1 MPTDDAQPET
11 DHPVATK
18 LDELKSALDE
28 AVAARQ
34 RALADFANYQ
44 RRAADAEL
52 QAASGGAARV
62 VRSMLGVLD
71 HFDLALGQDAG
82 QLSVEQLLDGVQI
95 VRDELLKSLASQGVE
110 RIDPVAGDEFDPH
123 SHEAVMRRPCD
134 EVEPGTVAAV
144 MQPGYVMGDLVLRP
158 AKVIVAAP
166 LEGGA

>member
-1 MPTDDAQPET
+1 
-11 DHPVATK
+11 
-18 LDELKSALDE
+18 
-28 AVAARQ
+28 
-34 RALADFANYQ
+34 
-44 RRAADAEL
+44 
-52 QAASGGAARV
+52 
-62 VRSMLGVLD
+62 MLGVLD

-82 QLSVEQLLDGVQI
+82 HLSVEQLLDGVQI
-95 VRDELLKSLASQGVE
+95 VRDELLKSLTSQGVE

>member
-44 RRAADAEL
+44 RRAADAES

-95 VRDELLKSLASQGVE
+95 VRDELL
-110 RIDPVAGDEFDPH
+110 
-123 SHEAVMRRPCD
+123 SHW
-134 EVEPGTVAAV
+134 
-144 MQPGYVMGDLVLRP
+144 P
-158 AKVIVAAP
+158 AKVLSASIQSPATSSIRTATKP
-166 LEGGA
+166 